1 MQEIL
6 PIVIQGRPFVYP
18 EIKSLAKTIK
28 VVVIAIWKPIRWVL
42 EAIFTQHP
50 SQQYIEENRVR
61 AMRLI
66 GHF

>member
-6 PIVIQGRPFVYP
+6 PFMIQAKPHVYP
-18 EIKSLAKTIK
+18 EIKSLAKGVK
-28 VVVIAIWKPIRWVL
+28 LVVVAIWKPIRWIL
-42 EAIFTQHP
+42 EAIFTPHP
-50 SQQYIEENRVR
+50 GQQYIEESRNR